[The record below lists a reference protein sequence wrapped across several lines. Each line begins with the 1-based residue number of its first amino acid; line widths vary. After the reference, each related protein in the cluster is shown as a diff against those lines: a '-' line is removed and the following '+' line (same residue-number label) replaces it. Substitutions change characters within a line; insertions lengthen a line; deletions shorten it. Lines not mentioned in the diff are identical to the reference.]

1 MYKAMKAL
9 AIAAL
14 IATIVGAGVV
24 LYALN
29 TLTPQVEQVVV
40 TATPAVQVQDTFDA
54 VMRQLESGTFSGRV
68 YADPAELNA
77 EDCAFMTYSV
87 RLKNSGFFPAEWI
100 SLGFIPRE
108 DVQNQ
113 TKDYLQIDNYGAN
126 VLAGGSA
133 GDISTT
139 ILTTIDPQNTVARL
153 EGTCYVLGQETT
165 FTYDVE

>member
-14 IATIVGAGVV
+14 IATIAGAGGV

-29 TLTPQVEQVVV
+29 TLAPQVEQVVV
-40 TATPAVQVQDTFDA
+40 TATPAMQVQDTFDA
-54 VMRQLESGTFSGRV
+54 IMQQIESGTFSGRV
-68 YADPAELNA
+68 YADPSELSAE
-77 EDCAFMTYSV
+77 ECAFMTYSV
-87 RLKNSGFFPAEWI
+87 RLKNRGFFPAEWI
-100 SLGFIPRE
+100 ALGFMPRE

-153 EGTCYVLGQETT
+153 EGICYVFGQETT